1 MGFLS
6 VLSFAHKLTSERLQP
21 GDYAVD
27 ATAGTGSDTLFLAQT
42 CGKRGHVFAFDIQSE
57 ALLMTGARLDQA
69 KDANTKLASVTLLH
83 RSHAEMKQA
92 LPPEVHGKLGSIMFN
107 LGYLPTDE
115 ADHSVITLTE
125 STLQALE
132 TGVSLLRPR
141 GLITVVLY
149 PGHPGGEKEAAAIEA
164 WAATLPSSIGQT
176 IMYRQPQR
184 PTAPYLIA
192 IEKK

>member
-27 ATAGTGSDTLFLAQT
+27 ATAGTGSDTLFLAQA
-42 CGKRGHVFAFDIQSE
+42 CGRRGHVFAFDVQSE
-57 ALLMTGARLDQA
+57 ALDITQARLDKA
-69 KDANTKLASVTLLH
+69 KPANTKLAQVTLLH
-83 RSHAEMKQA
+83 RSHAEIKYA
-92 LPPEVHGKLGSIMFN
+92 LPSEVHGQLGSIMFN
-107 LGYLPTDE
+107 LGYLPTE
-115 ADHSVITLTE
+115 GADHSVITLTE
-125 STLQALE
+125 STLEALE

-149 PGHPGGEKEAAAIEA
+149 PGHPGGDQEAKAVES
-164 WAATLPSSIGQT
+164 WAANLPSSTGQA
-176 IMYRQPQR
+176 IVYRQPQR